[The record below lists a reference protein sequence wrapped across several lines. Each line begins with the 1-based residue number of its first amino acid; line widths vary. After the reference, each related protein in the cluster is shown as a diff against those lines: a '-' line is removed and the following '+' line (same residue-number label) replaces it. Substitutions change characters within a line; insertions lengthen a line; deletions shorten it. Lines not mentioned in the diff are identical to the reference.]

1 MGALE
6 NITQRIKSDATQKA
20 QKKINEA
27 RRQAEEILKQS
38 QKELEREKKALELET
53 YRTIKIQRSRAIS
66 EGKLE
71 SRKMMLNAKEEIIS
85 KAFEHAN
92 QRLAELDSVHKE
104 RYLSRAIKAAV
115 SELGSDV
122 TALCNQKD
130 AALVSKVASQVDSK
144 INVSS
149 EGVDYIGG
157 VVIRANDG
165 SAQIDATFEGLL
177 NRMRND
183 LRREIAGI
191 LFTQDQ
197 KNKKEQ

>member
-6 NITQRIKSDATQKA
+6 NITQRIKKDATQKA

-27 RRQAEEILKQS
+27 KRQAEEILKQS
-38 QKELEREKKALELET
+38 QKELERQKKALELET
-53 YRTIKIQRSRAIS
+53 DKTIKIQRSRAIS

-71 SRKMMLNAKEEIIS
+71 SRKMMLNAKEEIITN
-85 KAFEHAN
+85 AFEQAN
-92 QRLAELDSVHKE
+92 QRLAELDSAQKE
-104 RYLSRAIKAAV
+104 RYLSKAIKGAV
-115 SELGSDV
+115 AELGSDV

-130 AALVSKVASQVDSK
+130 AALVMKVAKKVDSK
-144 INVSS
+144 IKVSS
-149 EGVDYIGG
+149 EGIDYIGG

-165 SAQIDATFEGLL
+165 SVQIDATFEGLL

-191 LFTQDQ
+191 LFTQDLA
-197 KNKKEQ
+197 NKKEQ